1 MTGPGGRTSTLRVAR
16 LHAAGDLRVGE
27 EARRPDAP
35 GHTRVRVTGVGLC
48 GSDLHWYS
56 EGAIGD
62 AVLREPLVLGHEFCG
77 IALDG
82 PLAGATVGV
91 DPAVPCERCRTCLA
105 GKAHLCP
112 YVGFAGHGGTD
123 GGLQE
128 EVVWPTRHLHRL
140 PDGFDGAQGA
150 LLEPLGVAVHALD
163 LSHLRAGATVAVVG
177 CGPIG
182 LLLTEV
188 AVAFGARVVA
198 VEPRPHRLDAARRA
212 GATAVVT
219 PDEAAGVAERDQC
232 DVVFEVSG
240 ADDGLATAGRL
251 ASPGGRIVL
260 VGIPDEDS
268 TTFQASLMR
277 RKGLTL
283 AAVRR
288 MTDSAYTRGIRL
300 ATSGVV
306 DLSWLTS
313 HRFGLEDA
321 ARAFDVAAAR
331 EGLKVVVDVS

>member
-1 MTGPGGRTSTLRVAR
+1 MRVAR
-16 LHAAGDLRVGE
+16 LYAAGDIRVSE
-27 EARRPDAP
+27 EDRRADAP
-35 GHTRVRVTGVGLC
+35 DHTRVRVTGVGLC
-48 GSDLHWYS
+48 GSDLHWFS

-62 AVLREPLVLGHEFCG
+62 AVLRSPLVLGHEFAG
-77 IALDG
+77 VALDG
-82 PLAGATVGV
+82 PLKGATVGI
-91 DPAVPCERCRTCLA
+91 DPAIPCGHCETCA
-105 GKAHLCP
+105 SGNGHLCP
-112 YVGFAGHGGTD
+112 RVGFAGHGGTD

-140 PDGFDGAQGA
+140 PDGYDGAMGA

-163 LSHLRAGATVAVVG
+163 LSHLRAGATVGVVG

-182 LLLTEV
+182 LLLVEL

-198 VEPRPHRLDAARRA
+198 VEPRPHRVEAALRA
-212 GATAVVT
+212 GAAVAVT
-219 PDEAAGVAERDQC
+219 PEEAGGVADADCC

-240 ADDGLATAGRL
+240 ADAGLATAGHLSR
-251 ASPGGRIVL
+251 PGGRIVL

-288 MTDSAYTRGIRL
+288 MTDSAYARGIRL

-313 HRFGLEDA
+313 HRFGLDEA
-321 ARAFDVAAAR
+321 AKAFDVAVAR